1 VEDQAALLADAW
13 TRAYKGGFLQLHVNP
28 PRVVNKLSAR
38 PECSALIRFQ
48 LRRTGIVTS
57 QLHRRVKVD
66 DPLSREVAQLLDGS
80 RDEDAITKIILES
93 IRTGQAE
100 LRENNAIVTDSER
113 VAAALKLQIREV
125 LEALAREGLLI
136 G

>member
-1 VEDQAALLADAW
+1 M
-13 TRAYKGGFLQLHVNP
+13 
-28 PRVVNKLSAR
+28 
-38 PECSALIRFQ
+38 IRFQ
-48 LRRTGIVTS
+48 LLRTGVATS

-66 DPLSREVAQLLDGS
+66 DPLAREVAQLLDGS
-80 RDEDAITKIILES
+80 RDEDAITQIILQS
-93 IRTGQAE
+93 IRRGQAE
-100 LRENNAIVTDSER
+100 IRINDAIVTDSER

>member
-1 VEDQAALLADAW
+1 M
-13 TRAYKGGFLQLHVNP
+13 
-28 PRVVNKLSAR
+28 
-38 PECSALIRFQ
+38 
-48 LRRTGIVTS
+48 
-57 QLHRRVKVD
+57 KVD